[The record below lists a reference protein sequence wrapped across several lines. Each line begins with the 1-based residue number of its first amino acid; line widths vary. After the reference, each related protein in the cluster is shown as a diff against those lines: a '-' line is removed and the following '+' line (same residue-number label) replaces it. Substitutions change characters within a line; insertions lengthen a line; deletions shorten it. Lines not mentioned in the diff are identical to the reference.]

1 MDIIDIIIKLCVAI
15 LLLVFVIC
23 LVLTIAMVIGAA
35 IKAAREERERRAR
48 WEEQRLRGLE
58 REARRKEGDDLD
70 SD

>member
-1 MDIIDIIIKLCVAI
+1 MDIIDIIIKGCVAF

-35 IKAAREERERRAR
+35 IKAAREEREQKAR

-70 SD
+70 CD